1 MSENQTVVRVEG
13 VSKRYN
19 PVGYRPKLRYEAVN
33 ILKQLV
39 GLQAETAWVRPGFWA
54 LQDVSFSITRG
65 EGVGIIGRNGAGKT
79 TLLRLLSGIME
90 PTTGHIE
97 VKGRFSSLIGLG
109 AGFDPQRTGRE
120 NIYLNAA
127 IFGFSP
133 DKVNT
138 IIDDIIAFAELSEF
152 LDRPVKNY
160 SSGMVARLGF
170 SVAIHIFPDI
180 IFLDEVLSVGDA
192 AFQAKCVERI
202 KEIKKRNCTILF
214 VSHSARAVKM
224 LCERCIWLHHGK
236 MMMDGPADEVIHAYE
251 QMLGLVES

>member
-1 MSENQTVVRVEG
+1 D
-13 VSKRYN
+13 
-19 PVGYRPKLRYEAVN
+19 
-33 ILKQLV
+33 I
-39 GLQAETAWVRPGFWA
+39 
-54 LQDVSFSITRG
+54 SFSITRG

-202 KEIKKRNCTILF
+202 KEIK
-214 VSHSARAVKM
+214 
-224 LCERCIWLHHGK
+224 
-236 MMMDGPADEVIHAYE
+236 
-251 QMLGLVES
+251 